1 MVLIHQMIEHCVEQ
15 YHQKAA
21 EMERM
26 WAGYSYEDQAEFCAR
41 RENMLSQQDT
51 MNAGARIQDSLRKQ
65 KRKRTETTLAEVEKI
80 KEGRRLI
87 KQEVQE
93 KMDVDAAEGSM
104 DTDGNDVTI
113 GT

>member
-1 MVLIHQMIEHCVEQ
+1 
-15 YHQKAA
+15 
-21 EMERM
+21 
-26 WAGYSYEDQAEFCAR
+26 
-41 RENMLSQQDT
+41 MLSEQDT
-51 MNAGARIQDSLRKQ
+51 MNAGARIKSASEQKQHLTRRK
-65 KRKRTETTLAEVEKI
+65 KSSKA
-80 KEGRRLI
+80 RLI